1 MPRETLRLHDGW
13 LFHKG
18 DVPAPIANTH
28 LAGYMANKAGWA
40 RGAARGN
47 FDDSDWQ
54 PVRVPHDWSVDG
66 PFSPENHVN
75 SGFLP
80 RGVGWYRRHFRLDDA
95 DRGRVLKLRFDAIAS
110 HATVYVNGH
119 LLARSYNGYL
129 PVDVDFS
136 DVATYGDELNVIAVR
151 VDATVMEGWW
161 YEGAGIY
168 RDVWLTK
175 RQPTHFADDALRVIT
190 RELAEGH
197 WKFFISGRVD
207 TSSRSG
213 LDVRVAVRLYDP
225 QGGFVAQEMLDLFV
239 PGGGGSPFV
248 HLCRAIDPQLWDVD
262 VQYFY
267 RVECD
272 LIWNHVLQE
281 TTVTRFGVR
290 TTAFHR
296 VPQVGGTPQ
305 TCASDAGRGTGLG
318 IPRPVAPEAVQV
330 RPSNAA
336 GFFLNGRHVLL
347 KGVCV
352 HQDHA
357 GVGVTVPPSIHRFRV
372 QRLKDMGCSAVRVGH
387 HPPAPEFLDACDEL
401 GLLVMDENRTFGS
414 SREHLSQLRAMVR
427 RDINHPSV
435 ILWSIC
441 NEESI
446 QTTPAARNIA
456 EAMIREVKRLDSTR
470 PVTAAISGG
479 ILNDGA
485 MSETIDVMSINYS
498 FPTLDPFHAKW
509 PNKPVLSSETGCT
522 LSTRGVYET
531 SAEKKQFASYD
542 DDFERWG
549 SSAREAWRQVT
560 SRPWMAGLFV
570 WTGFDY
576 RGEPSPHA
584 WPSVT
589 SHWGLMD
596 LCGFEKDAFW
606 RHKAYFSDDPVLHL
620 LPHWNGYPVGA
631 TPASPATVDDAEAG
645 DAGVAPT
652 QNRVVR
658 VQALTNCH
666 EVELWLNGRALGRK
680 AVDPIDMAEWQ
691 VPYEPG
697 TLRAVGY
704 RDGVEVATAVVET
717 TGPAVA
723 LGVEV
728 HPSCDAPFAADGETA
743 WPVTVFAV
751 DSDGRRVPDAN
762 RPLTITIEGPARLL
776 GVGNGD
782 PNGHF
787 ANRGPDVPLFNGL
800 AQAIAQATT
809 TAGPV
814 TIRAASPGLAD
825 GVLTFDTK
833 PTTPRPSVPVAQR
846 RWLIADWLM
855 GPVSATP
862 PDVSASAAGT
872 DMNTWERVKAGGPQ
886 TWPAAGWRLYRATLK
901 PPKAMAGRG
910 ARLVF
915 DQMDGEAEVF
925 IDGQHIAAGSGRL
938 AFDMPTRTT
947 PAELVVRMNGNAGS
961 GINRPVEIVL
971 SPGRF
976 S

>member
-1 MPRETLRLHDGW
+1 MPRDTLRLADGW
-13 LFHKG
+13 LFHAG

-28 LAGYMANKAGWA
+28 LAGYMANKAGWS

-54 PVRVPHDWSVDG
+54 AVTVPHDWSVDG

-80 RGVGWYRRHFRLDDA
+80 RGIGWYRRHFRLDAA
-95 DRGRVLKLRFDAIAS
+95 DRGKVLKLRFDAIAS

-168 RDVWLTK
+168 RDVWLTTEEGPI
-175 RQPTHFADDALRVIT
+175 RFVDDAVNIAIYRQAAGSWRVEVRAEFFSAVQQHVDAVWRCRVIGPDGDVIDDLE
-190 RELAEGH
+190 RPHYVVGPRNQQLEAMFDEPSPVLWSDDAPALYRAELELLAG
-197 WKFFISGRVD
+197 GRVVD
-207 TSSRSG
+207 TTS
-213 LDVRVAVRLYDP
+213 ATF
-225 QGGFVAQEMLDLFV
+225 GF
-239 PGGGGSPFV
+239 
-248 HLCRAIDPQLWDVD
+248 RI
-262 VQYFY
+262 
-267 RVECD
+267 
-272 LIWNHVLQE
+272 I
-281 TTVTRFGVR
+281 
-290 TTAFHR
+290 AFN
-296 VPQVGGTPQ
+296 T
-305 TCASDAGRGTGLG
+305 
-318 IPRPVAPEAVQV
+318 
-330 RPSNAA
+330 A
-336 GFFLNGRHVLL
+336 GFSLNGRRKLL

-357 GVGVTVPPSIHRFRV
+357 GVGVAVPPSIHRFRV
-372 QRLKDMGCSAVRVGH
+372 QRLKDMGCNAVRVGH

-401 GLLVMDENRTFGS
+401 GLLVMNENRAFGS
-414 SREHLSQLRAMVR
+414 SPEHLSQLRAMVL
-427 RDINHPSV
+427 RDRNHPSV

-456 EAMIREVKRLDSTR
+456 AAMVREVKRLDPTR

-479 ILNDGA
+479 ILNDHA

-509 PNKPVLSSETGCT
+509 PNKPVVSSETGCT
-522 LSTRGVYET
+522 LGTRGVYET
-531 SAEKKQFASYD
+531 SAENKQFASYD

-560 SRPWMAGLFV
+560 SRPWLAGLFV

-606 RHKAYFSDDPVLHL
+606 RHKAYFSDDPVLHV
-620 LPHWNGYPVGA
+620 LPRWNWAKENTVAA
-631 TPASPATVDDAEAG
+631 TPASPREGPARSSTPAGVPGDSARGVAATVN
-645 DAGVAPT
+645 T
-652 QNRVVR
+652 RVIR

-666 EVELWLNGRALGRK
+666 EVDLWLNDRSLGRK
-680 AVDPIDMAEWQ
+680 PVDPIDMAEWQ
-691 VPYEPG
+691 VSYEPG

-704 RDGVEVATAVVET
+704 RDGEEVATAAVET

-728 HPSCDAPFAADGETA
+728 HPSCDASFVADGETA
-743 WPVTVFAV
+743 WPVTIFAV
-751 DSDGRRVPDAN
+751 DAEGRRVPDAN
-762 RPLTITIEGPARLL
+762 VPLNIAVDGPAELL

-787 ANRGPDVPLFNGL
+787 ANRGPAVPLFNGL
-800 AQAIAQATT
+800 AQAVVRATS
-809 TAGPV
+809 TAGRV
-814 TIRAASPGLAD
+814 TVRATSPGLAD
-825 GVLTFDTK
+825 GVLVFDTQ
-833 PTTPRPSVPVAQR
+833 PTEPRPSVPVARR

-855 GPVSATP
+855 GPVSPTP
-862 PDVSASAAGT
+862 SDIAAAAAGT

-886 TWPAAGWRLYRATLK
+886 TWPAAGVRLYRATLK
-901 PPKAMAGRG
+901 PPKAMSGRG
-910 ARLVF
+910 GRLRF
-915 DQMDGEAEVF
+915 HRIDGDAEIF
-925 IDGQHIAAGSGRL
+925 IDGSLVTASTGEFDLTLPARTSAA
-938 AFDMPTRTT
+938 
-947 PAELVVRMNGNAGS
+947 EIVVRLTGGPGD
-961 GINRPVEIVL
+961 GINGPVEIDL
-971 SPGRF
+971 
-976 S
+976 